1 MVNFINIGCLPGDGS
16 FIRPL
21 LHLRRIQN
29 LRTVRHLA
37 LGSENLGAILGI
49 GRDIKISD
57 EILFGPYH
65 ATCQAQTK

>member
-1 MVNFINIGCLPGDGS
+1 MVNFINIGCLPGNGS

-21 LHLRRIQN
+21 LHLRERQN

-49 GRDIKISD
+49 GRDIQVSD
-57 EILFGPYH
+57 EILFGLYH
-65 ATCQAQTK
+65 ATRQAQTK